1 MFWQV
6 VSRARWAADSAPA
19 PRPRAEKSD
28 ITPTSSP
35 TTDTFLH
42 GPYRPRRRSPES
54 SDHPVDVGRM
64 TRALP
69 TQALGEG
76 QLASGR
82 RELGRDAVRDLA
94 GAQEQ
99 LAGPVSELARHRTQ
113 SGRRHVGDQL
123 GIRVG
128 VELALLLV
136 QTRFERVERVVPGTP
151 GHGCAPWALA
161 ASCHASR
168 SGSTTPR
175 QAVTTSTFL
184 VTLASSSCSSSH
196 A

>member
-1 MFWQV
+1 MFWPV

-19 PRPRAEKSD
+19 PRPRLEKPD

-54 SDHPVDVGRM
+54 SDHPVDVGRVAG
-64 TRALP
+64 TLAAH
-69 TQALGEG
+69 ALGEG

-82 RELGRDAVRDLA
+82 GELGRDTVRDLA

-99 LAGPVSELARHRTQ
+99 LAGPVGELAGHRTQ
-113 SGRRHVGDQL
+113 PGRRHVGDQL
-123 GIRVG
+123 RIRVG

-136 QTRFERVERVVPGTP
+136 QTRFERVERLVPRTP
-151 GHGCAPWALA
+151 GHGSATWVLA